1 MTGRAARW
9 GSVLSGL
16 AFVLVLGLSSL
27 WFAGAIWFHSPRAW
41 RYALVALP
49 IAIAIGLVV
58 LRWVGSASAAWIGL
72 AAALALGALWWNS
85 LAPAS
90 VADWAPDVA
99 HGVTAEIGE
108 REVVVRG
115 VRRFDWITETQAT
128 ERWTTERYD
137 PNTITSLDLASSVW
151 DNPAIAHTLVTFGF
165 ADGRHLA
172 FSAEVRRRRGEEF
185 SAFAGFFRTSEL
197 VLVAA
202 EEDDIL
208 RLRSNVRKEAL
219 SLYPLRARPE
229 DMKRLFLTYLETGN
243 DLARQPKFY
252 NTVTANCTTIIF
264 DLARLVGS
272 TLPYSWQVLVSGYL
286 PEYLYREGL
295 IRTTL
300 PWSEVQRE
308 ALVTP
313 RGQAA
318 PSGASYSAAIR
329 STGLFRNLK

>member
-1 MTGRAARW
+1 MQRRGRKR
-9 GSVLSGL
+9 GVLSAIAFCLLVAAATIWSFGALWFHCAPPWRSPLIGL
-16 AFVLVLGLSSL
+16 LFGVALGLL
-27 WFAGAIWFHSPRAW
+27 ALRYARGDLAGWVGFAGL
-41 RYALVALP
+41 LVA
-49 IAIAIGLVV
+49 
-58 LRWVGSASAAWIGL
+58 
-72 AAALALGALWWNS
+72 GALWWSS
-85 LAPAS
+85 LRPTD

-108 REVVVRG
+108 REVVVHHI
-115 VRRFDWITETQAT
+115 RRFDWTSETEAV
-128 ERWTTERYD
+128 EGWTSERYD
-137 PNTITSLDLASSVW
+137 PNTITSLDLVSSVW
-151 DNPAIAHTLVTFGF
+151 DSPAIAHTLVTFGF

-197 VLVAA
+197 ILLAG
-202 EEDDIL
+202 EETDMIRVRTNL
-208 RLRSNVRKEAL
+208 RKEQV

-286 PEYLYREGL
+286 PEYLYREHL

-300 PWSEVQRE
+300 PWSEVRRE

-313 RGQAA
+313 RGQAV
-318 PSGASYSAAIR
+318 GKGGDYSAAIR
-329 STGLFRNLK
+329 AADLYRAAQ